1 MHPTRQIPNR
11 WQEQLGGVYGVEAFL
26 VAAEFAADFDV
37 GAFAEDAGD
46 FFLA

>member
-1 MHPTRQIPNR
+1 MHTARQIPNG

-37 GAFAEDAGD
+37 GAFAEDAGY
-46 FFLA
+46 FFLT

>member
-1 MHPTRQIPNR
+1 MHPTRQIPN
-11 WQEQLGGVYGVEAFL
+11 WGQEQLGGVYGVEAFL

-37 GAFAEDAGD
+37 GAFAQDAGD